1 MTTRT
6 NQGTFSKTLTTAL
19 GLSALVLSMVST
31 TSQAQ
36 DNPLPLNYRN
46 LTVKAVEVNNNQ
58 RRNIGGAKVTIE
70 PRKPKDAAR
79 YVKFPQRR
87 TTQQN
92 SGQARFSKIPPSNEV
107 GPYTVVVETKD
118 CGTQKKNFRKNG
130 GSDQRLQFTFNRCG
144 KAAEVQKEFDRRAQ
158 GGYKLHVDLTYRGRP
173 GGGLMVYVYG
183 PDGKLIKRQRT
194 SSGGGDTTFRAI
206 QAGKGYRIE
215 IKYGSRTLLKEKF
228 NMPKENEALSYTID

>member
-6 NQGTFSKTLTTAL
+6 NQGTFSKSLTAAL
-19 GLSALVLSMVST
+19 GLSALALSLVTT

-46 LTVKAVEVNNNQ
+46 LTVTAVEINNNQ

-70 PRKPKDAAR
+70 PRDADNAAR
-79 YVKFPQRR
+79 YVDFPQQR
-87 TTQQN
+87 TTRIN

-118 CGTQKKNFRKNG
+118 CGKQKRTFRKNG

-144 KAAEVQKEFDRRAQ
+144 KAAEVQKEFDRRAE

-173 GGGLMVYVYG
+173 GGGLWVYVYG
-183 PDGKLIKRQRT
+183 PDRKLIKRQRT
-194 SSGGGDTTFRAI
+194 SSGGGNTTFRAI
-206 QAGKGYRIE
+206 QAGKGYTIE
-215 IKYGSRTLLKEKF
+215 VKYGSRTLLKEKF
-228 NMPKENEALSYTID
+228 NMPKENEALSYTIE